1 MSETV
6 LQSASRAPLVL
17 AVVGGASGVGKTTV
31 LKAVAEVPHFNTGTL
46 FKSRMSVESRDDIRK
61 SDWSQVEEAVADDLA
76 EVAVSSL
83 REGGAV
89 IIDTHFAAKL
99 NGHLYRVGLK
109 RPLIFQVG
117 RRAFE
122 FADATG
128 CDLHVFVILI
138 DCDPHALLRRRRMD
152 TSRQRELVP
161 SDCLNALRDNKMC
174 SFQYHRELIRACVAA
189 SPRQQHKVNY
199 VPVDNDDLEASRQAI
214 SALIPVRTHAGFQLD
229 NGS

>member
-1 MSETV
+1 MSEPV
-6 LQSASRAPLVL
+6 AQSVSPSPLVL

-31 LKAVAEVPHFNTGTL
+31 LEAVAEVPKFNTGTL
-46 FKSRMSVESRDDIRK
+46 FKNRMSLESRDDIRK
-61 SDWSQVEEAVADDLA
+61 SEWSQVEEAVAEDLA
-76 EVAVSSL
+76 EVAISSL

-109 RPLIFQVG
+109 RPLIYQVG

-122 FADATG
+122 YADAIG
-128 CDLHVFVILI
+128 SDLHVFVILI
-138 DCDPHALLRRRRMD
+138 NCAPHALLRRRRMD
-152 TSRQRELVP
+152 TSRQRELIP

-189 SPRQQHKVNY
+189 SPRQQHKVDY
-199 VPVDNDDLEASRQAI
+199 IPVDNDDLDASRQAV
-214 SALIPVRTHAGFQLD
+214 SALIPVRKYAGFQMD
-229 NGS
+229 NGR